1 MDFVNLIA
9 KSVHMSGEQT
19 TFLSVFGGGLD
30 PNNRWLKLGRMLP
43 WPVIDEEYEQHFD
56 PSRGGQKPLP
66 ARVAFGSLLIQ
77 QRLSLTDEETVAMIQ
92 ENPYLQAFLG
102 FAVFSHERPFD
113 PSLMVH
119 FRRRF
124 DVDFLQNIN
133 ELIVAEH
140 LAVAAAAEDNCGD
153 DDTAPPSMGCTSSD
167 DAGDREPPQPRGT
180 LMMDATCAPA
190 DITYPT
196 DLGLLNHAREVTERI
211 IDHLHQPH
219 RGVHRKPRTYRNIAR
234 KQYLRIAKRKKIGRQ
249 LAKKGCRQQ
258 LRFVRRNLAH
268 IDTRLATGHWDL
280 RALPAQLYGKLLV
293 IRHVVKQQH
302 LLNVA
307 NQPRVD
313 DRIVSIDQPHV
324 RCLPRGKAKAEFEFG
339 AKIAVVHDHGFA
351 LLERLNWDPY
361 NEKADLILH
370 AENYHRRHGT
380 YPRRILADKIYRTK
394 KNREWCKEN
403 GIRLAGLG
411 PGRPPSD
418 PEKIRQRIKESRQD
432 EADRQPIEGIF
443 GRAKR
448 RFSLGRLLTRRA
460 DTSATSIALIMIV
473 MNLERILKLF
483 CGFIFQGQLRH
494 QAKTHALLDI
504 ITHLTNGLCKIAQ
517 VWLTHHTKIMG
528 RLVVQ

>member
-1 MDFVNLIA
+1 MDFVDLVP

-43 WPVIDEEYEQHFD
+43 WPVVEETYELLFD
-56 PSRGGQKPLP
+56 TSRGGQRPLP

-124 DVDFLQNIN
+124 DADFLQKIN
-133 ELIVAEH
+133 EMIVAEH
-140 LAVAAAAEDNCGD
+140 LAAATAAD
-153 DDTAPPSMGCTSSD
+153 DDTDDDTQPPSTGCASAD

-180 LMMDATCAPA
+180 LMMDATCVPA
-190 DITYPT
+190 DIAYPT

-219 RGVHRKPRTYRNIAR
+219 RGVHRKPRTYRRVAR

-258 LRFVRRNLAH
+258 LRFINRNLRS
-268 IDTRLATGHWDL
+268 IDERLASGRWNL
-280 RALPAQLYGKLLV
+280 RELTAQLYRKLLV
-293 IRHVVKQQH
+293 IRHVARQQH

-307 NQPRVD
+307 NKPRVD

-324 RCLPRGKAKAEFEFG
+324 RCLPRGKAKAEYEFG

-351 LLERLNWDPY
+351 LLERLSWDPY
-361 NEKADLILH
+361 NEQADLIQH

-394 KNREWCKEN
+394 ENRNWCKEN
-403 GIRLAGLG
+403 GIRLAGTG

-432 EADRQPIEGIF
+432 EADRQPVEGIF

-473 MNLERILKLF
+473 MNLERILSLF
-483 CGFIFQGQLRH
+483 CGFICLAWLRN
-494 QAKTHALLDI
+494 QAVMYSLFGIVAQV
-504 ITHLTNGLCKIAQ
+504 TNGLRRIAQ
-517 VWLTHHTKIMG
+517 GCFNHHAKAMG

>member
-1 MDFVNLIA
+1 MDFVDLA
-9 KSVHMSGEQT
+9 PKSVHMSGEQT

-30 PNNRWLKLGRMLP
+30 PSNRWLKLSRMLP

-124 DVDFLQNIN
+124 DDDFLQKIN
-133 ELIVAEH
+133 EMIVAEH
-140 LAVAAAAEDNCGD
+140 LAVAAAAEEHD
-153 DDTAPPSMGCTSSD
+153 DETTPPSTGCVSAD
-167 DAGDREPPQPRGT
+167 DAGDVEPPQPRGT
-180 LMMDATCAPA
+180 LMMDATCVPA
-190 DITYPT
+190 DIAYPT
-196 DLGLLNHAREVTERI
+196 DLGLLNHAREVTEQI

-219 RGVHRKPRTYRNIAR
+219 RGVHRKPRTYRKIAR

-258 LRFVRRNLAH
+258 LRFINRNLRS
-268 IDTRLATGHWDL
+268 IDERLASCRWDVL
-280 RALPAQLYGKLLV
+280 QLTAQLYRKLLV
-293 IRHVVKQQH
+293 IRHVVEQQH

-307 NQPRVD
+307 NKPRVD
-313 DRIVSIDQPHV
+313 GRIVSIDQPHV
-324 RCLPRGKAKAEFEFG
+324 RCLPRGKAKAEYEFG

-351 LLERLNWDPY
+351 LLERLSWDPY
-361 NEKADLILH
+361 NEKADLIQH

-394 KNREWCKEN
+394 KNRDWCKEN
-403 GIRLAGLG
+403 GIRLAGIG

-432 EADRQPIEGIF
+432 EADRQPMEGLF

-448 RFSLGRLLTRRA
+448 RFNLGRLLTRRA
-460 DTSATSIALIMIV
+460 DTSATSIALIMLV
-473 MNLERILKLF
+473 MNLERILNLF
-483 CGFIFQGQLRH
+483 CRFIRLARLRH
-494 QAKTHALLDI
+494 QAKMHSLWCIVAEI
-504 ITHLTNGLCKIAQ
+504 TNGLRRIAQ
-517 VWLTHHTKIMG
+517 VCFNHHTKAMG